1 MKSAKSSLLLVLL
14 SLVCT
19 VALAQRL
26 DDDLTPEFK
35 RWQVANPWFG
45 ADPERTEFARNYARQ
60 LQKER
65 PELVGRPLLDAVSKK
80 VAETFGPAGKAQKR

>member
-1 MKSAKSSLLLVLL
+1 M
-14 SLVCT
+14 
-19 VALAQRL
+19 
-26 DDDLTPEFK
+26 
-35 RWQVANPWFG
+35 ANPWFG